1 MSNKYS
7 SDKGMQNLF
16 EGFRGGLDDKQIIKE
31 ELTDADESTRFS
43 ISDLDDIP
51 EQLKRVLVIMEEGD
65 HDAAYRRVRDIR
77 LAILSIIESYY
88 AYEYDKD

>member
-43 ISDLDDIP
+43 ISDLDSFIGI
-51 EQLKRVLVIMEEGD
+51 LKLLFQIKWN
-65 HDAAYRRVRDIR
+65 
-77 LAILSIIESYY
+77 LKIL
-88 AYEYDKD
+88 